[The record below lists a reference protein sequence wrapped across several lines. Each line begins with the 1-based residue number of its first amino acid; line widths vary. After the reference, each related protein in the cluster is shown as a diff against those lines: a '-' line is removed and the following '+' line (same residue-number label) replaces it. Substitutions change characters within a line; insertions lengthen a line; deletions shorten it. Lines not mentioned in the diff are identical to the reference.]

1 MTIGSE
7 EMDVDRIQG
16 EYQAVASK
24 IANRRLSDFL
34 DFNVGAPCM
43 ESDLIITGLILGY
56 PIWSTVSVMW
66 M

>member
-1 MTIGSE
+1 MF
-7 EMDVDRIQG
+7 M
-16 EYQAVASK
+16 SK

-34 DFNVGAPCM
+34 DFNVGTPGM